1 MAGNSGREL
10 AMSDKRHTID
20 VDFFRQLDRFTFMVR
35 KRVSTAYAGS
45 RRSIHS
51 GRGLDTVGYREYNR
65 GDELK
70 AVDWKAYARSEKL
83 YIRQFEEDKS
93 LTTHILLDSSKSMD
107 YTAGDSPSKFEY
119 ATMLAAGF
127 AYLVT
132 KDNDKF
138 AISTFAENVD
148 ITKPRRGRKYLLRAI
163 ERLETSKAGGKTAID
178 ECTILYGKA
187 IHSRSLVII
196 ISDFLQDPKEIESAI
211 YRFSDHDLMLIQVLD
226 RTESALTIHGHSR
239 LVDLES
245 GVKLDTYIS
254 EDLKTEYQE
263 KLTNHINQIKDTCGK
278 VGAEFYTFTTDIPI
292 FDAFFHTISRRRL

>member
-1 MAGNSGREL
+1 
-10 AMSDKRHTID
+10 MSDKRHNID

-51 GRGLDTVGYREYNR
+51 GKGLDTIGYREYNR

-70 AVDWKAYARSEKL
+70 SVDWKAYARSEKL
-83 YIRQFEEDKS
+83 YVRQFEEDKS

-107 YTAGDSPSKFEY
+107 YTAGGAPSKFEY

-148 ITKPRRGRKYLLRAI
+148 IAKPRRGRKYLLRTI
-163 ERLETSKAGGKTAID
+163 EQLETAMPGGKTAID

-211 YRFSDHDLMLIQVLD
+211 YRFSDHDLMLVQVLD
-226 RTESALTIHGHSR
+226 RTESTLTIHGHSR
-239 LVDLES
+239 LIDLES

-254 EDLKTEYQE
+254 EDLKNEYQE
-263 KLTNHINQIKDTCGK
+263 KLTEHINHIKDTCSR

-292 FDAFFHTISRRRL
+292 FDAFFHTISRRRW

>member
-1 MAGNSGREL
+1 MNN
-10 AMSDKRHTID
+10 KKHTID

-35 KRVSTAYAGS
+35 KKVSTAYAGS

-51 GRGLDTVGYREYNR
+51 GRGLDTVGYREYNQ

-70 AVDWKAYARSEKL
+70 SIDWKAYARSEKL
-83 YIRQFEEDKS
+83 YVRQFEEDKS
-93 LTTHILLDSSKSMD
+93 LTTHILLDASNSMD
-107 YTAGDSPSKFEY
+107 YASEDTTKFEY

-163 ERLETSKAGGKTAID
+163 ERLETAKAGGKTAID

-187 IHSRSLVII
+187 IKSRSLIII
-196 ISDFLQDPKEIESAI
+196 ISDFLDDFTAIESAI
-211 YRFSDHDLMLIQVLD
+211 NRFSYHDLILVQVLD

-263 KLTNHINQIKDTCGK
+263 KLTSHINQIKDNCGK
-278 VGAEFYTFTTDIPI
+278 VGAEFYTFTSDIPI
-292 FDAFFHTISRRRL
+292 FDAFLNTISRRRW